1 MKSLVSPASDIFIL
15 IPIMMKLIVIPLNA
29 IFSSLTSVCFH
40 AYICNWIVV
49 MILSALLQQ
58 NLTWWFSNL
67 KNIWSLFPLI
77 YYWYSS
83 ILSLWKFT
91 PAGDFA
97 CYYHKTI
104 ALQKTIQMCIFSSG
118 ARSCIEVATSETSD
132 ISAFF
137 CGRQWPESS
146 CLICAAGLVDKY
158 PTPQEVVATLPTRK
172 V

>member
-1 MKSLVSPASDIFIL
+1 
-15 IPIMMKLIVIPLNA
+15 MKLIVIPLNA

-49 MILSALLQQ
+49 MILSALLLQ

-77 YYWYSS
+77 HYWYSS
-83 ILSLWKFT
+83 ILILWKFT

-104 ALQKTIQMCIFSSG
+104 ALQKKNTDVHFFFFWSIG
-118 ARSCIEVATSETSD
+118 VATSETSD

-146 CLICAAGLVDKY
+146 CLICAPGLVDKY

-172 V
+172 VKKVVGGTTAAQFLSSVRW